1 MRQLIYRLTE
11 PTASI
16 PDARKIFSNHDLKLL
31 ILPLFLEQL
40 LEVLVGVSDTFM
52 VSYAGEAAVSGVSL
66 VNMFNTVFIF
76 LFSALA
82 AGGAVVV
89 SQYIGSRDEKNGN
102 LSAGQLVMIAAV
114 FSAAVMIFSLVLNR
128 QLLRLLFGEVD
139 QDVMEACVT
148 YLRISAYSYPAIAVY
163 NAGAAIYRSMG
174 KTNVTMNISL
184 AANGINIVGNAI
196 GVFVF
201 HAGVAGVAY
210 PSLFARTF
218 SAAVILVLCFRRGK
232 NKIQKQEAMARK
244 DLSNFIRVRLEWKNI
259 FRLEGTMVKRIL
271 GIAVPNGI
279 ENGLFQLTKVAL
291 SSITALFGTTQIA
304 ANGVAQSFWSVAA
317 LMGTALG
324 LAFVTVIGQCM
335 GAGDTEAAEYY
346 MRKLLRITFLASI
359 LWNGL
364 ILLAA
369 PFVLRGYAISDE
381 AAHLVVI
388 LVIIHNIFNAL
399 FYPLSGALANG
410 LRAAGDVKYT
420 MYVSIFSTIGC
431 RVVFSV
437 LFGIC
442 LNLGVIG
449 IAFAMC
455 LDWMIRAAFFWIRFQ
470 RGKWKEFR
478 VIG

>member
-1 MRQLIYRLTE
+1 MKQLICRLTE
-11 PTASI
+11 PAVSI
-16 PDARKIFSNHDLKLL
+16 PDERKLFSDHALKLL

-102 LSAGQLVMIAAV
+102 LSAGQLVMIASV
-114 FSAAVMIFSLVLNR
+114 FSVAVMIFSLVLNR

-184 AANGINIVGNAI
+184 AANGINIAGNAI

-210 PSLFARTF
+210 PSLIARTF
-218 SAAVILVLCFRRGK
+218 SAVVILVLCFRK
-232 NKIQKQEAMARK
+232 EKHETQKCRK
-244 DLSNFIRVRLEWKNI
+244 QRAEPLSDSVRVRLKWKNI
-259 FRLEGTMVKRIL
+259 FQWEGSMVKRIL

-291 SSITALFGTTQIA
+291 SSITALFGTVQIA

-359 LWNGL
+359 LWNG
-364 ILLAA
+364 
-369 PFVLRGYAISDE
+369 
-381 AAHLVVI
+381 VV
-388 LVIIHNIFNAL
+388 
-399 FYPLSGALANG
+399 

-431 RVVFSV
+431 RVVFSI
-437 LFGIC
+437 LFGVC
-442 LNLGVIG
+442 LDLGVIG

-455 LDWMIRAAFFWIRFQ
+455 LDWMIRAAFFWIRFR

>member
-1 MRQLIYRLTE
+1 MKQLIYRLTE
-11 PTASI
+11 PAMSI
-16 PDARKIFSNHDLKLL
+16 PDARKIFSDHDLKLL

-66 VNMFNTVFIF
+66 VNMFNTVFIY

-89 SQYIGSRDEKNGN
+89 SQYIGRRDEKNGN

-114 FSAAVMIFSLVLNR
+114 FSVAVMIFSLVLDR
-128 QLLRLLFGEVD
+128 QLLRILFGEVD

-163 NAGAAIYRSMG
+163 NVGAAIYRSMG
-174 KTNVTMNISL
+174 KTGVTMNISL
-184 AANGINIVGNAI
+184 AANGINIAGNAI
-196 GVFVF
+196 GVFGL

-210 PSLFARTF
+210 PSLIARTF
-218 SAAVILVLCFRRGK
+218 SAAVILALCFRKKDYRAHKRG
-232 NKIQKQEAMARK
+232 QREQDASL
-244 DLSNFIRVRLEWKNI
+244 DQVCVRFEWRNI
-259 FRLEGTMVKRIL
+259 FRWESGMVRRIL

-279 ENGLFQLTKVAL
+279 ENGLFQLTKVGL
-291 SSITALFGTTQIA
+291 SSITALFGTVQIA
-304 ANGVAQSFWSVAA
+304 ANGVSQSFWSVAA
-317 LMGTALG
+317 LMGNALG
-324 LAFVTVIGQCM
+324 LASVTVIGQCM

-346 MRKLLRITFLASI
+346 MRRLLRITFLASI

-364 ILLAA
+364 ILLATLL
-369 PFVLRGYAISDE
+369 VLRGYAISGE

-388 LVIIHNIFNAL
+388 LVVIHNIFNAL
-399 FYPLSGALANG
+399 LYPLSGALANG

-420 MYVSIFSTIGC
+420 MYVSLFSTIGC

-442 LNLGVIG
+442 LDLGVIG
-449 IAFAMC
+449 VAFAMC
-455 LDWMIRAAFFWIRFQ
+455 LDWMIRAAFFWIRFR

>member
-1 MRQLIYRLTE
+1 MRGLIYRLTE
-11 PTASI
+11 PAGTI
-16 PDARKIFSNHDLKLL
+16 PDERKIFSNHDLKIL
-31 ILPLFLEQL
+31 IVPLFLEQL

-102 LSAGQLVMIAAV
+102 LSAGQLVMISAV
-114 FSAAVMIFSLVLNR
+114 FSAAVTIFSLALNR

-139 QDVMEACVT
+139 PDVMDACVT
-148 YLRISAYSYPAIAVY
+148 YLQISAYSYPAIVLY
-163 NAGAAIYRSMG
+163 NAGAAVCRSMG
-174 KTNVTMNISL
+174 KTSVTMNISL
-184 AANGINIVGNAI
+184 ASNGINIVGNAV
-196 GVFVF
+196 GVFVL

-210 PSLFARTF
+210 PSLIARTF
-218 SAAVILVLCFRRGK
+218 SAVVILILCFRK
-232 NKIQKQEAMARK
+232 KSSPA
-244 DLSNFIRVRLEWKNI
+244 SVRLAWKNI
-259 FRLEGTMVKRIL
+259 FRWESGMVKRIL

-291 SSITALFGTTQIA
+291 SSITALFGTVQIA

-346 MRKLLRITFLASI
+346 MKKLLRITLLASI
-359 LWNGL
+359 LWNAL
-364 ILLAA
+364 ILAVTPL
-369 PFVLRGYAISDE
+369 VLKGYALSDE
-381 AAHLVVI
+381 TADLVAV

-410 LRAAGDVKYT
+410 LRAAGDVRYT

-431 RVVFSV
+431 RVVFSI
-437 LFGIC
+437 LFGIF
-442 LNLGVIG
+442 LDLGVIG

-455 LDWMIRAAFFWIRFQ
+455 LDWMIRAMFFWIRF
-470 RGKWKEFR
+470 RGGKWKEFR

>member
-11 PTASI
+11 PAASI
-16 PDARKIFSNHDLKLL
+16 PDARKIFSNHALKLL

-102 LSAGQLVMIAAV
+102 LSAGQLVMIASV
-114 FSAAVMIFSLVLNR
+114 FSVAVMIFSLALNR

-139 QDVMEACVT
+139 QNVMEACAT

-163 NAGAAIYRSMG
+163 NAGAAVYRSMG

-184 AANGINIVGNAI
+184 AANGINI
-196 GVFVF
+196 
-201 HAGVAGVAY
+201 AG
-210 PSLFARTF
+210 
-218 SAAVILVLCFRRGK
+218 
-232 NKIQKQEAMARK
+232 
-244 DLSNFIRVRLEWKNI
+244 
-259 FRLEGTMVKRIL
+259 
-271 GIAVPNGI
+271 NGI

-291 SSITALFGTTQIA
+291 SSITALFGTVQIA

-346 MRKLLRITFLASI
+346 MRKLLRITFFASV

-381 AAHLVVI
+381 AVDLVVI

-420 MYVSIFSTIGC
+420 MYVSVFSTIGC
-431 RVVFSV
+431 RVVFSI

-455 LDWMIRAAFFWIRFQ
+455 LDWMIRAAFFWISFR

>member
-1 MRQLIYRLTE
+1 MKQLICRLTE
-11 PTASI
+11 PAVSI
-16 PDARKIFSNHDLKLL
+16 PDERKLFSDHALKLL

-76 LFSALA
+76 LFAALA

-89 SQYIGSRDEKNGN
+89 SQYIGRRDEKNGN
-102 LSAGQLVMIAAV
+102 LSAGQLVMIASV
-114 FSAAVMIFSLVLNR
+114 FSVAVMIFSLVLNR

-184 AANGINIVGNAI
+184 AANGINIAGNA
-196 GVFVF
+196 
-201 HAGVAGVAY
+201 
-210 PSLFARTF
+210 
-218 SAAVILVLCFRRGK
+218 
-232 NKIQKQEAMARK
+232 
-244 DLSNFIRVRLEWKNI
+244 
-259 FRLEGTMVKRIL
+259 
-271 GIAVPNGI
+271 I

-291 SSITALFGTTQIA
+291 SSITALFGTVQIA

-359 LWNGL
+359 LWNGVV
-364 ILLAA
+364 LLAA
-369 PFVLRGYAISDE
+369 PLVLRGYAISDE
-381 AAHLVVI
+381 AARLVVI

-399 FYPLSGALANG
+399 FYPLSGALSNG

-431 RVVFSV
+431 RVVFSI

-442 LNLGVIG
+442 LDLGVIG
-449 IAFAMC
+449 IASAMC
-455 LDWMIRAAFFWIRFQ
+455 LDWMIRAAFFWARF
-470 RGKWKEFR
+470 RSGKWKEFR

>member
-1 MRQLIYRLTE
+1 MRQLIYRITE
-11 PTASI
+11 PVRGI
-16 PDARKIFSNHDLKLL
+16 PDDRKIFSDHDLKVL

-89 SQYIGSRDEKNGN
+89 SQYIGSRDSRNGG
-102 LSAGQLVMIAAV
+102 LSAGQLVMISAV
-114 FSAAVMIFSLVLNR
+114 FSASAMIFSLALKR
-128 QLLRLLFGEVD
+128 QLLRLLFGEVE

-148 YLRISAYSYPAIAVY
+148 YLQISAYSYPAIAVY

-184 AANGINIVGNAI
+184 AANGINIAGNAI
-196 GVFVF
+196 GVFVL

-210 PSLFARTF
+210 PSLIARTF
-218 SAAVILVLCFRRGK
+218 SALVILVLCFRR
-232 NKIQKQEAMARK
+232 K
-244 DLSNFIRVRLEWKNI
+244 DSADAGQRLWIRLEWKNI
-259 FRLEGTMVKRIL
+259 FHWDGDMVKRIL
-271 GIAVPNGI
+271 GIAVPNGV

-291 SSITALFGTTQIA
+291 SSITALFGTVQIA

-317 LMGTALG
+317 LMGTSMG

-335 GAGDTEAAEYY
+335 GAGDAEAADYY
-346 MRKLLRITFLASI
+346 MRKLLRITFAASI

-364 ILLAA
+364 IMLAA
-369 PFVLRGYAISDE
+369 PLVLRGYALSEE
-381 AAHLVVI
+381 AADLVVV
-388 LVIIHNIFNAL
+388 LVIIHDIFNAL

-410 LRAAGDVKYT
+410 LRAAGDVRYT

-437 LFGIC
+437 LLGIC
-442 LNLGVIG
+442 LDLGVIG
-449 IAFAMC
+449 IALAMC
-455 LDWMIRAAFFWIRFQ
+455 MDWMIRAAFFWIRFR

>member
-1 MRQLIYRLTE
+1 MKGKRGILMRGLIYRLTE
-11 PTASI
+11 PAGTI
-16 PDARKIFSNHDLKLL
+16 PDERKIFSNHDLKIL
-31 ILPLFLEQL
+31 IVPLFLEQF

-89 SQYIGSRDEKNGN
+89 SQYIGSRDEKNGD
-102 LSAGQLVMIAAV
+102 LSAGQLIMIAAV
-114 FSAAVMIFSLVLNR
+114 FSAAVTVFSLALNR
-128 QLLRLLFGEVD
+128 QILRLLFEEVD
-139 QDVMEACVT
+139 PDVMEACVT
-148 YLRISAYSYPAIAVY
+148 YLQISAYSYPAIAIY
-163 NAGAAIYRSMG
+163 NAGAAVCRSMG
-174 KTNVTMNISL
+174 KTGVTMNISL
-184 AANGINIVGNAI
+184 AANGINIAGNAV
-196 GVFVF
+196 GVFVL

-210 PSLFARTF
+210 PSLIARTF
-218 SAAVILVLCFRRGK
+218 SAVIVLFLCFRKKRFPHG
-232 NKIQKQEAMARK
+232 
-244 DLSNFIRVRLEWKNI
+244 VRLAWNTI
-259 FRLEGTMVKRIL
+259 FRWESSMVKRIL

-291 SSITALFGTTQIA
+291 SSITALFGTVQIA

-346 MRKLLRITFLASI
+346 MKKLLRITLLASI
-359 LWNGL
+359 LWNIL
-364 ILLAA
+364 ILAVT
-369 PFVLRGYAISDE
+369 PHVLKGYALSDE
-381 AAHLVVI
+381 TADLVAV

-410 LRAAGDVKYT
+410 LRAAGDVRYT
-420 MYVSIFSTIGC
+420 MYVSVFSTIGC
-431 RVVFSV
+431 RVVFSI
-437 LFGIC
+437 LFGIF
-442 LNLGVIG
+442 LDLGVIG

-455 LDWMIRAAFFWIRFQ
+455 LDWMIRAMFFWIRFR

>member
-1 MRQLIYRLTE
+1 MRGLIYRLTE
-11 PTASI
+11 PAGTI
-16 PDARKIFSNHDLKLL
+16 TDERKIFSNHDLKIL
-31 ILPLFLEQL
+31 IVPLFLEQL

-66 VNMFNTVFIF
+66 VNMFNMVFIF

-114 FSAAVMIFSLVLNR
+114 FSAAVTVFSLALKR

-139 QDVMEACVT
+139 PDVMEACVT
-148 YLRISAYSYPAIAVY
+148 YLQISAYSYPAIAIY
-163 NAGAAIYRSMG
+163 NAGAAVYRSMG
-174 KTNVTMNISL
+174 KTGVTMNISL
-184 AANGINIVGNAI
+184 ASNGINIVGNAV
-196 GVFVF
+196 GVFVL

-210 PSLFARTF
+210 PSLIARTF
-218 SAAVILVLCFRRGK
+218 SAVVILILCFRKK
-232 NKIQKQEAMARK
+232 NCPV
-244 DLSNFIRVRLEWKNI
+244 SVRLVWKNI
-259 FRLEGTMVKRIL
+259 FRWEGSMVKRIL
-271 GIAVPNGI
+271 SIAVPNGI

-291 SSITALFGTTQIA
+291 SSITALFGTVQIA

-346 MRKLLRITFLASI
+346 MKKLLRITFLASI
-359 LWNGL
+359 LWNAL
-364 ILLAA
+364 ILAA
-369 PFVLRGYAISDE
+369 TPLVLKGYALSDE
-381 AAHLVVI
+381 AADLVVV

-410 LRAAGDVKYT
+410 LRAAGDVRYT

-431 RVVFSV
+431 RVVFSI
-437 LFGIC
+437 LFGIF
-442 LNLGVIG
+442 LDLGVIG

-455 LDWMIRAAFFWIRFQ
+455 LDWMIRAMFFWIRFR

>member
-1 MRQLIYRLTE
+1 MRGLIYRLTE
-11 PTASI
+11 PAETI
-16 PDARKIFSNHDLKLL
+16 PDERKIFSNHDLKIL
-31 ILPLFLEQL
+31 IVPLFLEQL

-114 FSAAVMIFSLVLNR
+114 FSAAVTVFSLALNR
-128 QLLRLLFGEVD
+128 QLLRVLFGEVD
-139 QDVMEACVT
+139 PDVMEACVT
-148 YLRISAYSYPAIAVY
+148 YLQISAYSYPAIAIY
-163 NAGAAIYRSMG
+163 NAGAAVYRSMG
-174 KTNVTMNISL
+174 KTGVTMNISL
-184 AANGINIVGNAI
+184 AANGINIVGNAV
-196 GVFVF
+196 GVFIL

-210 PSLFARTF
+210 PSLIARTF
-218 SAAVILVLCFRRGK
+218 SAVVILILCFRKK
-232 NKIQKQEAMARK
+232 NCPV
-244 DLSNFIRVRLEWKNI
+244 SVRLVWKNI
-259 FRLEGTMVKRIL
+259 FRWEGSMVKRIL
-271 GIAVPNGI
+271 SIAVPNGI

-291 SSITALFGTTQIA
+291 SSITALFGTVQIA

-346 MRKLLRITFLASI
+346 MKKLLRITFLASI
-359 LWNGL
+359 LWNAL
-364 ILLAA
+364 ILAA
-369 PFVLRGYAISDE
+369 TPLVLKGYALSDE
-381 AAHLVVI
+381 AADLVVV

-410 LRAAGDVKYT
+410 LRAAGDVRYT

-431 RVVFSV
+431 RVVFSI
-437 LFGIC
+437 LFGIF
-442 LNLGVIG
+442 LDLGVIG

-455 LDWMIRAAFFWIRFQ
+455 LDWMIRAMFFWIRFR

>member
-1 MRQLIYRLTE
+1 MRQLIYRITE
-11 PTASI
+11 PVRGI
-16 PDARKIFSNHDLKLL
+16 PDDRKIFSDHDLKVL

-89 SQYIGSRDEKNGN
+89 SQYIGSRDSRNGG
-102 LSAGQLVMIAAV
+102 LSAGQLVMISAV
-114 FSAAVMIFSLVLNR
+114 FSASAMIFSLALKR
-128 QLLRLLFGEVD
+128 QLLRLLFGEVE

-148 YLRISAYSYPAIAVY
+148 YLQISAYSYPAIAVY

-196 GVFVF
+196 GVFVL

-210 PSLFARTF
+210 PSLIARTF
-218 SAAVILVLCFRRGK
+218 SAWVILVLCFRR
-232 NKIQKQEAMARK
+232 K
-244 DLSNFIRVRLEWKNI
+244 DSADAGQRLWIRLEWKNI
-259 FRLEGTMVKRIL
+259 FHWDGDMVKRIL
-271 GIAVPNGI
+271 GIAVPNGV

-291 SSITALFGTTQIA
+291 SSITALFGTVQIA

-317 LMGTALG
+317 LMGTSMG

-335 GAGDTEAAEYY
+335 GAGDAEAADYY
-346 MRKLLRITFLASI
+346 MRKLLRITFAASI

-364 ILLAA
+364 IMLAA
-369 PFVLRGYAISDE
+369 PLVLRGYALSEEE
-381 AAHLVVI
+381 ADLSWTLQRSWQCMRFSLAICGTMWRELQERCS
-388 LVIIHNIFNAL
+388 
-399 FYPLSGALANG
+399 PL
-410 LRAAGDVKYT
+410 
-420 MYVSIFSTIGC
+420 
-431 RVVFSV
+431 
-437 LFGIC
+437 
-442 LNLGVIG
+442 
-449 IAFAMC
+449 
-455 LDWMIRAAFFWIRFQ
+455 
-470 RGKWKEFR
+470 
-478 VIG
+478 

>member
-1 MRQLIYRLTE
+1 MRRLIYRLTE
-11 PTASI
+11 PKHTI
-16 PDARKIFSNHDLKLL
+16 PEERKIFSDHDLKIL
-31 ILPLFLEQL
+31 IVPLFLEQL
-40 LEVLVGVSDTFM
+40 LGVLVGVADTFM

-66 VNMFNTVFIF
+66 VNMFNTVFLF

-89 SQYIGSRDEKNGN
+89 SQYIGSRDEKTTN
-102 LSAGQLVMIAAV
+102 LAAGQLVMISAV
-114 FSAAVMIFSLVLNR
+114 FSAVVMAFSLVLNR
-128 QLLRLLFGEVD
+128 QLLRLLFGEVER
-139 QDVMEACVT
+139 DVMEACVT
-148 YLRISAYSYPAIAVY
+148 YLQISAYSYPAIAVY

-174 KTNVTMNISL
+174 KTGVTMNISL
-184 AANGINIVGNAI
+184 AANGINILGNAV

-210 PSLFARTF
+210 PSLIARTF
-218 SAAVILVLCFRRGK
+218 SAAVILILCFRK
-232 NKIQKQEAMARK
+232 ETETQV
-244 DLSNFIRVRLEWKNI
+244 SVRLSWRNI
-259 FRLEGTMVKRIL
+259 FRWEGGMVKRIL
-271 GIAVPNGI
+271 RIAVPNGI
-279 ENGLFQLTKVAL
+279 ENGLFQLVKVAL
-291 SSITALFGTTQIA
+291 SSITALFGTVQIA

-346 MRKLLRITFLASI
+346 MRKLLRITLLASV
-359 LWNGL
+359 LWNVL
-364 ILLAA
+364 IMLAT
-369 PFVLRGYAISDE
+369 PLVLKGYALSDE
-381 AAHLVVI
+381 AADLVVI

-399 FYPLSGALANG
+399 FYPFSGALSNG
-410 LRAAGDVKYT
+410 LRAAGDVRFT

-437 LFGIC
+437 LLGIWMD
-442 LNLGVIG
+442 LGVIG
-449 IAFAMC
+449 VAFAMC
-455 LDWMIRAAFFWIRFQ
+455 MDWMIRAAFFWVRFR

>member
-1 MRQLIYRLTE
+1 MKGKRGILMRGLIYRLTE
-11 PTASI
+11 PAGTI
-16 PDARKIFSNHDLKLL
+16 PDERKIFSNHDLKIL
-31 ILPLFLEQL
+31 IVPLFLEQF

-89 SQYIGSRDEKNGN
+89 SQYIGSRDEKNGD
-102 LSAGQLVMIAAV
+102 LSAGQLIMIAAV
-114 FSAAVMIFSLVLNR
+114 FSAAVTVFSLALNR
-128 QLLRLLFGEVD
+128 QILRLLFGEVD
-139 QDVMEACVT
+139 PDVMEACVT
-148 YLRISAYSYPAIAVY
+148 YLQISAYSYPAIAIY
-163 NAGAAIYRSMG
+163 NAGAAVCRSMG
-174 KTNVTMNISL
+174 KTGVTMNISL
-184 AANGINIVGNAI
+184 AANGINIAGNAV
-196 GVFVF
+196 GVFVL

-210 PSLFARTF
+210 PSLIARTF
-218 SAAVILVLCFRRGK
+218 SAVIVLFLCFRKKRFPHG
-232 NKIQKQEAMARK
+232 
-244 DLSNFIRVRLEWKNI
+244 VRFAWNTI
-259 FRLEGTMVKRIL
+259 FRWESSMVKRIL

-291 SSITALFGTTQIA
+291 SSITALFGTVQIA

-346 MRKLLRITFLASI
+346 MKKLLRITLLASI
-359 LWNGL
+359 LWNIL
-364 ILLAA
+364 ILAVT
-369 PFVLRGYAISDE
+369 PHVLKGYALSDE
-381 AAHLVVI
+381 TADLVAV

-410 LRAAGDVKYT
+410 LRAAGDVRYT
-420 MYVSIFSTIGC
+420 MYVSVFSTIGC
-431 RVVFSV
+431 RVVFSI
-437 LFGIC
+437 LFGIF
-442 LNLGVIG
+442 LDLGVIG

-455 LDWMIRAAFFWIRFQ
+455 LDWMIRAMFFWIRFR

>member
-114 FSAAVMIFSLVLNR
+114 FSVAVMIFSLVLNR
-128 QLLRLLFGEVD
+128 QLLWLLFGEVD

-210 PSLFARTF
+210 PSLIARTF
-218 SAAVILVLCFRRGK
+218 SAVVILVLCFQKEKHETQKCRKRRG
-232 NKIQKQEAMARK
+232 ET
-244 DLSNFIRVRLEWKNI
+244 LSNSVCVRLEWRNI
-259 FRLEGTMVKRIL
+259 FHWEGSMVKRIL

-291 SSITALFGTTQIA
+291 SSITALFGTVQIA

-335 GAGDTEAAEYY
+335 GAGDTETAEYY

-388 LVIIHNIFNAL
+388 LVIIHNLFNAL

-410 LRAAGDVKYT
+410 LRASGDVKYT

>member
-1 MRQLIYRLTE
+1 MRGLIYRLTE
-11 PTASI
+11 PAGTI
-16 PDARKIFSNHDLKLL
+16 PDERKIFSNHDLKIL
-31 ILPLFLEQL
+31 IVPLFLEQL

-102 LSAGQLVMIAAV
+102 LSAGQLVMISAV
-114 FSAAVMIFSLVLNR
+114 FSAAVTVFSLALNR

-139 QDVMEACVT
+139 PDVMDACVT
-148 YLRISAYSYPAIAVY
+148 YLQISAYSYPAIVLY
-163 NAGAAIYRSMG
+163 NAGAAVCRSMG
-174 KTNVTMNISL
+174 KTSVTMNISL
-184 AANGINIVGNAI
+184 ASNGINIVGNAV
-196 GVFVF
+196 GVFVL

-210 PSLFARTF
+210 PSLIARTF
-218 SAAVILVLCFRRGK
+218 SAVVILILCFRK
-232 NKIQKQEAMARK
+232 KSSPA
-244 DLSNFIRVRLEWKNI
+244 SVRLAWKNI
-259 FRLEGTMVKRIL
+259 FRWESGMVKRIL

-291 SSITALFGTTQIA
+291 SSITALFGTVQIA

-346 MRKLLRITFLASI
+346 MKKLLRITLLASI
-359 LWNGL
+359 LWNAL
-364 ILLAA
+364 ILAVTPL
-369 PFVLRGYAISDE
+369 VLKGYALSDE
-381 AAHLVVI
+381 TADLVAV

-410 LRAAGDVKYT
+410 LRAAGDVRYT

-431 RVVFSV
+431 RVVFSI
-437 LFGIC
+437 LFGIF
-442 LNLGVIG
+442 LDLGVIG

-455 LDWMIRAAFFWIRFQ
+455 LDWMIRAMFFWIRF
-470 RGKWKEFR
+470 RGGKWKEFR

>member
-1 MRQLIYRLTE
+1 MKQLIYRLTE
-11 PTASI
+11 PARTI
-16 PDARKIFSNHDLKLL
+16 PDERKIFSNHDLKIL
-31 ILPLFLEQL
+31 IVPLFLEQL
-40 LEVLVGVSDTFM
+40 LEVLVGVADTFM

-66 VNMFNTVFIF
+66 VNMFNTVFIY

-89 SQYIGSRDEKNGN
+89 SQYIGSCDRKNGN

-114 FSAAVMIFSLVLNR
+114 FSAAAMIFSLALNR

-139 QDVMEACVT
+139 ADVMEACVT
-148 YLRISAYSYPAIAVY
+148 YLQISAYSFPAIAIY
-163 NAGAAIYRSMG
+163 NAGAAVYRSMG
-174 KTNVTMNISL
+174 KTGVTMNISL
-184 AANGINIVGNAI
+184 AANGINIAGNAV
-196 GVFVF
+196 GVFVL

-210 PSLFARTF
+210 PSLIARSF
-218 SAAVILVLCFRRGK
+218 SAVVILILCFRRREQERKQDQEGK
-232 NKIQKQEAMARK
+232 T
-244 DLSNFIRVRLEWKNI
+244 VYLEWKNI
-259 FRLEGTMVKRIL
+259 FRWDTGMVKRIL

-291 SSITALFGTTQIA
+291 SSITALFGTVQIA

-335 GAGDTEAAEYY
+335 GAGDTEAADYY
-346 MRKLLRITFLASI
+346 MRKLLRITFAASV
-359 LWNGL
+359 LWNGVIL
-364 ILLAA
+364 IAA
-369 PFVLRGYAISDE
+369 PIVLQGYALSDE
-381 AAHLVVI
+381 AADLVVI

-410 LRAAGDVKYT
+410 LRAAGDVKFT

-431 RVVFSV
+431 RVLFSI
-437 LFGIC
+437 LFGIWM
-442 LNLGVIG
+442 NLGVIG

-455 LDWMIRAAFFWIRFQ
+455 VDWMIRAAFFWTRFR

-478 VIG
+478 VIACD

>member
-1 MRQLIYRLTE
+1 MRQLICWLTE
-11 PTASI
+11 PAQTI
-16 PDARKIFSNHDLKLL
+16 PDGRKLFSNHDLGVL
-31 ILPLFLEQL
+31 IIPLFLEQL

-89 SQYIGSRDEKNGN
+89 SQYIGSRDEKNGS
-102 LSAGQLVMIAAV
+102 LAAGQLVMTAAV
-114 FSAAVMIFSLVLNR
+114 FAAAAMIFSLALNR
-128 QLLRLLFGEVD
+128 QLVRLLFGEVE

-148 YLRISAYSYPAIAVY
+148 YLQISAYSYPAIAVY
-163 NAGAAIYRSMG
+163 NSGAAIYRSMG
-174 KTNVTMNISL
+174 KTSVTMNISL
-184 AANGINIVGNAI
+184 AANGINIAGNAI

-210 PSLFARTF
+210 PSLIARTF
-218 SAAVILVLCFRRGK
+218 SAVVILFLCFR
-232 NKIQKQEAMARK
+232 QKEMRQACQ
-244 DLSNFIRVRLEWKNI
+244 STVTVRLKWKNI
-259 FRLEGTMVKRIL
+259 FRWEGSMVKRIL

-291 SSITALFGTTQIA
+291 SSITALFGTVQIA

-335 GAGDTEAAEYY
+335 GAGDTDAAEYY
-346 MRKLLRITFLASI
+346 MKKLLRITFLASI
-359 LWNGL
+359 LWNIL
-364 ILLAA
+364 ILAAA
-369 PFVLRGYAISDE
+369 PLVLKGYALSNE
-381 AAHLVVI
+381 AADLVVI

-431 RVVFSV
+431 RVVFSI
-437 LFGIC
+437 LFGIWMD
-442 LNLGVIG
+442 LGVIG

-455 LDWMIRAAFFWIRFQ
+455 LDWMIRAVFFWVRFR
-470 RGKWKEFR
+470 RGRWKEFR
-478 VIG
+478 VIGQ

>member
-1 MRQLIYRLTE
+1 MRRLIYRLTE
-11 PTASI
+11 PKHTI
-16 PDARKIFSNHDLKLL
+16 PEERKIFSDHDLKIL
-31 ILPLFLEQL
+31 IVPLFLEQL
-40 LEVLVGVSDTFM
+40 LGVLVGVADTFM

-66 VNMFNTVFIF
+66 VNMFNTVFLF

-89 SQYIGSRDEKNGN
+89 SQYIGSRGEKTAN
-102 LSAGQLVMIAAV
+102 LAAGQLVMISAV
-114 FSAAVMIFSLVLNR
+114 FSAAVMIFCLVLNR
-128 QLLRLLFGEVD
+128 QLLRLLFGEVER
-139 QDVMEACVT
+139 DVMEACVT
-148 YLRISAYSYPAIAVY
+148 YLQISAYSYPVIAVY

-174 KTNVTMNISL
+174 KTDVTMNISL
-184 AANGINIVGNAI
+184 AANGINVLGNAV

-210 PSLFARTF
+210 PSLIARTF
-218 SAAVILVLCFRRGK
+218 SAAVILILCFRK
-232 NKIQKQEAMARK
+232 ETETQV
-244 DLSNFIRVRLEWKNI
+244 SVRLSWWNI
-259 FRLEGTMVKRIL
+259 FRWESGMVKRIL
-271 GIAVPNGI
+271 RIAVPNGI
-279 ENGLFQLTKVAL
+279 ENGLFQLVKVAL
-291 SSITALFGTTQIA
+291 SSITALFGTVQIA

-346 MRKLLRITFLASI
+346 MRKLLRITLLASV
-359 LWNGL
+359 LWNAL
-364 ILLAA
+364 ILLAT
-369 PFVLRGYAISDE
+369 PLVLKGYALSDE
-381 AAHLVVI
+381 AADLVVI

-399 FYPLSGALANG
+399 FYPFSGALSNG
-410 LRAAGDVKYT
+410 LRATGDVRFT

-437 LFGIC
+437 LLGIWMD
-442 LNLGVIG
+442 LGVIG
-449 IAFAMC
+449 VAFAMC
-455 LDWMIRAAFFWIRFQ
+455 MDWMIRAAFFWVRFR